1 MADFALMKEL
11 HIPSINSGRRAGQT
25 KIVMLV
31 IDGLGGLP
39 VEPGGPTELE
49 AARTPNLDALA
60 AESICGLSA
69 PIAPG
74 VTPGSGPAHLALFGY
89 DPLHYKI
96 GRGVLE
102 ACGIGF
108 PLGPNDVAARGNFCT
123 VDENGLVAD
132 RRAGRI
138 PTEKGAELCHKL
150 RGIHLPGVE
159 TFVEPVRDYRFVVV
173 LRGEGLSGSLT
184 GTDPQQ
190 LGVSPRSV
198 EALTPEAQRTAELLN
213 QWIAGAREL
222 LADQHPANMVLL
234 RGPDKT
240 PLLPSMA
247 EVYGL
252 KAAAIAVYPM
262 YRGVARLLGMDIL
275 ETGETLEEEVETL
288 KTHWAEYDFFFFHV
302 KKTDSA
308 GEDGDFARKAAVIEH
323 VGEAVAPAI
332 ASLEPDVFVV
342 TGDHSTPAL
351 LKSHSWH
358 PVPTLLRSKYCRPD
372 EVRAF
377 GERACMRGGLGVFPA
392 TDLMQLAMANAL
404 RLTKF
409 GA

>member
-11 HIPSINSGRRAGQT
+11 HIASQS

-31 IDGLGGLP
+31 LDGLGGLP
-39 VEPGGPTELE
+39 MEPGGPTELE
-49 AARTPNLDALA
+49 AAHTPNLDTLA
-60 AESICGLSA
+60 AESICGLSV

-89 DPLHYKI
+89 DPLRYEI

-108 PLGPNDVAARGNFCT
+108 PLGPDDVAARGNFCT
-123 VDENGLVAD
+123 VDENGLITD

-138 PTEKGAELCHKL
+138 PTAKGADLCQIL
-150 RGIHLPGVE
+150 RAIQLPDVE
-159 TFVEPVRDYRFVVV
+159 TFVEPVKDYRFVLV
-173 LRGEGLSGSLT
+173 LRGEGLSGGLT
-184 GTDPQQ
+184 ETDPQQ
-190 LGVSPRSV
+190 LGVPPRKV
-198 EALTPEAQRTAELLN
+198 EALIPEAQPTAELLN
-213 QWIAGAREL
+213 QWIAQAREL

-240 PLLPSMA
+240 PLLPGMA

-252 KAAAIAVYPM
+252 KAAAIASYPM
-262 YRGVARLLGMDIL
+262 YRGVAKLVGMDIL
-275 ETGETLEEEVETL
+275 ETGETVEEEVATL
-288 KTHWAEYDFFFFHV
+288 TAYWAEYDFFFVHV
-302 KKTDSA
+302 KKTDTA

-323 VGEAVAPAI
+323 VDEVVIPVVV
-332 ASLEPDVFVV
+332 SLQPDVLIV

-351 LKSHSWH
+351 LRSHSWH

-372 EVRAF
+372 PVQTF
-377 GERACMRGGLGVFPA
+377 GERACMGGGLGVFPA
-392 TDLMQLAMANAL
+392 TDLMPLAMANAL
-404 RLTKF
+404 RLTKL

>member
-1 MADFALMKEL
+1 MKEL
-11 HIPSINSGRRAGQT
+11 HIASQS

-31 IDGLGGLP
+31 LDGLGGLP
-39 VEPGGPTELE
+39 MEPGGPTELE
-49 AARTPNLDALA
+49 AAHTPNLDALA
-60 AESICGLSA
+60 AESICGLSV

-89 DPLHYKI
+89 DPLRYEI

-108 PLGPNDVAARGNFCT
+108 PLGPDDVAARGNFCT
-123 VDENGLVAD
+123 VDENGLITD

-138 PTEKGAELCHKL
+138 PTAKGADLCQIL
-150 RGIHLPGVE
+150 RAIQLPDVE
-159 TFVEPVRDYRFVVV
+159 TFVEPVKDYRFVLV
-173 LRGEGLSGSLT
+173 LRGEGLSGGLT
-184 GTDPQQ
+184 ETDPQQ
-190 LGVSPRSV
+190 LGVPPRKV
-198 EALTPEAQRTAELLN
+198 EALIPEAQPTAELLN
-213 QWIAGAREL
+213 QWIAQAREL

-240 PLLPSMA
+240 PLLPGMA

-252 KAAAIAVYPM
+252 KAAAIASYPM
-262 YRGVARLLGMDIL
+262 YRGVAKLVGMDIL
-275 ETGETLEEEVETL
+275 ETGETVEEEVATL
-288 KTHWAEYDFFFFHV
+288 TAYWAEYDFFFVHV
-302 KKTDSA
+302 KKTDTA

-323 VGEAVAPAI
+323 VDEVVIPVVV
-332 ASLEPDVFVV
+332 SLQPDVLIV

-351 LKSHSWH
+351 LRSHSWH

-372 EVRAF
+372 PVQTF
-377 GERACMRGGLGVFPA
+377 GERACMGGGLGVFPA
-392 TDLMQLAMANAL
+392 TDLMPLAMANAL
-404 RLTKF
+404 RLTKL

>member
-1 MADFALMKEL
+1 MANLDLMKEL
-11 HIPSINSGRRAGQT
+11 HIAGQS

-39 VEPGGPTELE
+39 MEPGGPTELE

-60 AESICGLSA
+60 VESICGLSV
-69 PIAPG
+69 PISPG

-89 DPLHYKI
+89 DPLRYEI

-138 PTEKGAELCHKL
+138 PTEKAAELCQIL
-150 RGIHLPGVE
+150 RAIQLPGVE
-159 TFVEPVRDYRFVVV
+159 AFVEPVRDYRFVLV
-173 LRGEGLSGSLT
+173 LRGEGLSGGLT
-184 GTDPQQ
+184 ETDPQQ
-190 LGVSPRSV
+190 VGVPPRSV
-198 EALTPEAQRTAELLN
+198 EALIPAAQLTAWLLN
-213 QWIAGAREL
+213 QWIAQARGL

-234 RGPDKT
+234 RGPDKA

-252 KAAAIAVYPM
+252 RAAAIATYPM
-262 YRGVARLLGMDIL
+262 YRGVATLVGMDIL

-288 KTHWAEYDFFFFHV
+288 KAHWAEYDFFYFHV

-323 VGEAVAPAI
+323 VDEAVVPAI
-332 ASLEPDVFVV
+332 TSLEPDVFIV

-358 PVPTLLRSKYCRPD
+358 PVPTLLHSRYCRPD
-372 EVRAF
+372 QVRAF
-377 GERACMRGGLGVFPA
+377 GERACMGGGLGVFPA
-392 TDLMQLAMANAL
+392 TDLMPLAMANAL
-404 RLTKF
+404 RLTKY

>member
-1 MADFALMKEL
+1 MANLDLMKEL
-11 HIPSINSGRRAGQT
+11 HIASQT

-60 AESICGLSA
+60 AESICGLSV
-69 PIAPG
+69 PISPG

-89 DPLHYKI
+89 DPLRYEI

-108 PLGPNDVAARGNFCT
+108 PLERSDVAARGNFCSA
-123 VDENGLVAD
+123 DENGLITD

-138 PTEKGAELCHKL
+138 PTERGAELCEML
-150 RGIHLPGVE
+150 RAIQLPDVE
-159 TFVEPVRDYRFVVV
+159 TFVEPVKEYRFVLV
-173 LRGEGLSGSLT
+173 LRGEDLSGGLT
-184 GTDPQQ
+184 ETDPQQ
-190 LGVSPRSV
+190 LGVPPRQV
-198 EALTPEAQRTAELLN
+198 KALIPEAQPTAELFN
-213 QWIAGAREL
+213 QWIAQAQEL

-252 KAAAIAVYPM
+252 RAAAIASYPM
-262 YRGVARLLGMDIL
+262 YRGVAKLVGMDIL
-275 ETGETLEEEVETL
+275 ETGEIPEEEVQTL
-288 KTHWAEYDFFFFHV
+288 KTRWAEYDFFFFHI

-308 GEDGDFARKAAVIEH
+308 GEDGDFARKASVIEH
-323 VGEAVAPAI
+323 VDEAVVPAI
-332 ASLEPDVFVV
+332 ASLEPDVFIV

-358 PVPTLLRSKYCRPD
+358 PVPTLLRSRYCRPD
-372 EVRAF
+372 EVKAF

-392 TDLMQLAMANAL
+392 TDLMPLAMANAL
-404 RLTKF
+404 RLTKY

>member
-1 MADFALMKEL
+1 MANLDLMKEL
-11 HIPSINSGRRAGQT
+11 HIAGQT

-39 VEPGGPTELE
+39 VEPDGPTELE

-60 AESICGLSA
+60 AESICGLSV
-69 PIAPG
+69 PISPG

-89 DPLHYKI
+89 DPLRYEI

-108 PLGPNDVAARGNFCT
+108 PLERRDVAARGNFCSA
-123 VDENGLVAD
+123 DENGLITD

-138 PTEKGAELCHKL
+138 PTERGAELCEML
-150 RGIHLPGVE
+150 RAIQLRDVE
-159 TFVEPVRDYRFVVV
+159 TFVEPVKEYRFVLV
-173 LRGEGLSGSLT
+173 LRGEDLSGGLT
-184 GTDPQQ
+184 ETDPQQ
-190 LGVSPRSV
+190 LGVPPRQV
-198 EALTPEAQRTAELLN
+198 KALIPEAQPTAELFN
-213 QWIAGAREL
+213 QWIAQAQEL

-240 PLLPSMA
+240 PLLPGMA

-252 KAAAIAVYPM
+252 RAAAIASYPM
-262 YRGVARLLGMDIL
+262 YRGVAKLVGMDIL
-275 ETGETLEEEVETL
+275 ETGEIPEEEVETL

-308 GEDGDFARKAAVIEH
+308 GEDGDFAGKASVIEH
-323 VGEAVAPAI
+323 VDEAVVPAI
-332 ASLEPDVFVV
+332 ASLEPDVFIV

-358 PVPTLLRSKYCRPD
+358 PVPTLLRSRYCRPD
-372 EVRAF
+372 EVKAF

-392 TDLMQLAMANAL
+392 TDLMPLAMANAL
-404 RLTKF
+404 RLTKY